1 MVNLVTPE
9 RGLGDLPDS
18 AVVSSS
24 TGPAAGSPA
33 FDSARFRQVL
43 GHYPT
48 GVVVVT
54 AAPGGVPLGLSI
66 GSFASLSLDPPLVL
80 FCPDRAS
87 STWPRIR
94 EAGVFCA
101 NVLAAD
107 QEEIARAFAL
117 RGSDRYQGVGWR
129 PSRSGSPIIHGCLA
143 WVDCDIEETSAGG
156 DHHIVVG
163 RVRDLD
169 VEREG
174 APLVFFRGGY
184 GRYSV

>member
-1 MVNLVTPE
+1 MSPPT
-9 RGLGDLPDS
+9 D
-18 AVVSSS
+18 
-24 TGPAAGSPA
+24 PAAGSPA
-33 FDSARFRQVL
+33 FDEARFRQVL
-43 GHYPT
+43 GRYPT

-54 AAPGGVPLGLSI
+54 AAPGGVPVGLSI

-94 EAGVFCA
+94 DGGVFCA
-101 NVLAAD
+101 NVLGAD
-107 QEEIARAFAL
+107 QEELSRSFAT
-117 RGSDRYQGVGWR
+117 RGIDKFAGIGWR
-129 PSRSGSPIIHGCLA
+129 PSRSGSPILAGSLA
-143 WVDCDIEETSAGG
+143 WVDCDIDRTTTAG

-174 APLVFFRGGY
+174 SPLIFFRGGY

>member
-1 MVNLVTPE
+1 MSTP
-9 RGLGDLPDS
+9 D
-18 AVVSSS
+18 
-24 TGPAAGSPA
+24 GSPA
-33 FDSARFRQVL
+33 FDTARFRQVL

-54 AAPGGVPLGLSI
+54 AAPDGVPVGLSI

-87 STWPRIR
+87 STWPRI
-94 EAGVFCA
+94 ESTGTFCA
-101 NVLAAD
+101 NVLGSD
-107 QEEIARAFAL
+107 QEEVSRTFAARGAQRF
-117 RGSDRYQGVGWR
+117 RGIGWR
-129 PSRSGSPIIHGCLA
+129 PSRSGSPIIEGALA
-143 WVDCDIEETSAGG
+143 WVDCDIERSTAAG

-163 RVRDLD
+163 RVRELD

-184 GRYSV
+184 GRYSI